1 MSSPR
6 FSWRVLAGLLV
17 AAALLLGM
25 RETTPNYDDRVGPVI
40 ERGKPGEFVHGRR
53 FAARVDSVTSA
64 SRLRFT
70 RMADAVEQR
79 DSSGIWLIVQ
89 ASAMAVQ
96 EPTLIGSAAVLTR
109 DGRRY
114 DSSGRLY
121 TAPGQL
127 STRELQPGVASQ
139 GLLVFELPADAVAGA
154 TLVLAANRL
163 DRLDSELRIDLGL
176 ATAPA
181 PREFYDL
188 VRP

>member
-1 MSSPR
+1 M
-6 FSWRVLAGLLV
+6 
-17 AAALLLGM
+17 
-25 RETTPNYDDRVGPVI
+25 
-40 ERGKPGEFVHGRR
+40 
-53 FAARVDSVTSA
+53 
-64 SRLRFT
+64 
-70 RMADAVEQR
+70 EQR
-79 DSSGIWLIVQ
+79 DSSGVWLIVQ

-96 EPTLIGSAAVLTR
+96 EPTLIGSAAILTR

-121 TAPGQL
+121 TAPAQL

-139 GLLVFELPADAVAGA
+139 GLLIFELPAEAVAGA
-154 TLVLAANRL
+154 TLALAANRL

-176 ATAPA
+176 DQAPT

>member
-1 MSSPR
+1 MTPR
-6 FSWRVLAGLLV
+6 LSWHAIAGVLI
-17 AAALLLGM
+17 AAALLLAM
-25 RETTPNYDDRVGPVI
+25 RETTPNYDARVGPVI

-53 FAARVDSVTSA
+53 FAARVDAVATA
-64 SRLRFT
+64 SRLRCARQGDT
-70 RMADAVEQR
+70 PEQR

-89 ASAMAVQ
+89 ASAMAAH
-96 EPTLIGSAAVLTR
+96 EPTLIGSAAVMTR

-127 STRELQPGVASQ
+127 TTRELQPGVASQ
-139 GLLVFELPADAVAGA
+139 GLLIFELPADAVAGA
-154 TLVLAANRL
+154 SLVLAANRL
-163 DRLDSELRIDLGL
+163 DRLDSELQIALGL
-176 ATAPA
+176 DSAPT